1 MIDKQHSYFCKPN
14 QTQCINDT
22 LIVNEIEGRPWG
34 QPFPGPEHSEH
45 PQMSV
50 SALPV
55 NTGYLRMLSS
65 FVITR
70 ERTHLLLLLLKF
82 GRTER
87 HAGP

>member
-1 MIDKQHSYFCKPN
+1 MKLK
-14 QTQCINDT
+14 
-22 LIVNEIEGRPWG
+22 EG
-34 QPFPGPEHSEH
+34 PGVSPSQALKTNHEH

-70 ERTHLLLLLLKF
+70 ERTRLLLLLLKF
-82 GRTER
+82 GHTER
-87 HAGP
+87 YAGP